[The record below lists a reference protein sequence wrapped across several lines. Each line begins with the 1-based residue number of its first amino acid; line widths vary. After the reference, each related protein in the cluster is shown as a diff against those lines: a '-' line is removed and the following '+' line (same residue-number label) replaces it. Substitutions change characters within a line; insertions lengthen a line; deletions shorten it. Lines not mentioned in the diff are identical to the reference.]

1 MVAKV
6 LSVGDSDT
14 DHCHVVQEST
24 PEEVAALVY
33 ERYGVPL
40 RRFAARMLDG
50 NWDRAEDIVQEAA
63 IRAWMQAEQ
72 RPGTELRL
80 YGWLRTVVHN
90 LVMDDHRAGRSRPH
104 TVEVV
109 DEDAMFQAVDQVER
123 VIDRT
128 ALAQALRK
136 LSVPHREILHQVY
149 FRDRSV
155 LEVSRELAIP
165 PGTVKSRTF
174 HAIRALRAAL
184 TTTEE

>member
-1 MVAKV
+1 M
-6 LSVGDSDT
+6 
-14 DHCHVVQEST
+14 
-24 PEEVAALVY
+24 AALVY
-33 ERYGVPL
+33 ERYGLPL

-63 IRAWMQAEQ
+63 IRAWMQAKQ
-72 RPGTELRL
+72 RPDTELRL

-104 TVEVV
+104 TVEVT
-109 DEDAMFQAVDQVER
+109 DGDAMIQAVDQVER

-128 ALAQALRK
+128 VLAQALRK
-136 LSVPHREILHQVY
+136 LTVPQREILHHVY

-174 HAIRALRAAL
+174 HAIRALRTVL
-184 TTTEE
+184 TTIEE